1 MYSYIGKFSG
11 SGSKNSFY
19 KLKGKRY
26 GFKGFPNKSLAEFSR
41 TVQSDL
47 STMVF
52 APKVYSPVCK
62 IRVPNYF
69 AKSDGKGG
77 MKTITQMVLSDWGY
91 LTEIAKP
98 YTCETGNCCGDCACD
113 NICVHNETINDLLE
127 AVSYHFNI
135 EYNDCH
141 TDNLGYVKRGSENVL
156 VLIDLGRES
165 VGDISETNYSEPCW
179 DGDEESDCY
188 CTNCRKKY
196 NYA

>member
-1 MYSYIGKFSG
+1 MYSYIGKFKG

-26 GFKGFPNKSLAEFSR
+26 GFKSFPNKSLAEFAH

-47 STMVF
+47 STKNF

-69 AKSDGKGG
+69 MGPNYKP
-77 MKTITQMVLSDWGY
+77 ITKMVLSEWGY

-98 YTCETGNCCGDCACD
+98 YRCDSDGCCGDCVGD
-113 NICVHNETINDLLE
+113 TECVHSVEINDLLE

-135 EYNDCH
+135 EYTDCH
-141 TDNLGYVKRGSENVL
+141 ADNLGYVKRGNENVL

-179 DGDEESDCY
+179 DGDDESDCY
-188 CTNCRKKY
+188 CTNCRKRY

>member
-62 IRVPNYF
+62 IRVPHYF
-69 AKSDGKGG
+69 LGPNHKP
-77 MKTITQMVLSDWGY
+77 ITKMVLSDWGY

-98 YTCETGNCCGDCACD
+98 YACETGDCAGDCAYD
-113 NICVHNETINDLLE
+113 NDCANNEEINDLLE

-135 EYNDCH
+135 EYTDCH
-141 TDNLGYVKRGSENVL
+141 ADNIGYVKRGSKNVL

-165 VGDISETNYSEPCW
+165 VGDISETDYSEPCW

-188 CTNCRKKY
+188 CTNCRKKH